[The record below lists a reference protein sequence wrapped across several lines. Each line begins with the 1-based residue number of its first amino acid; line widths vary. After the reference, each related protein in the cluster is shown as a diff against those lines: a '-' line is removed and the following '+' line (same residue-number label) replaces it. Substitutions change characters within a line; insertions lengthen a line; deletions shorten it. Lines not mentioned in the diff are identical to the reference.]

1 MSVKEQLVPLA
12 PSSGRVN
19 LVGAATHSVDLDTL
33 DSVRYKMRSFLVGE
47 PLKKASRGGATPQTN
62 APKAPSPGRVGAAA
76 HYIPAYRLFETKRY
90 DGPLGPLGPLGT
102 PVPKAHS
109 TDQLTVAGGSAPQ
122 PKAPSPGRVGS
133 GAHCCICLNN
143 IRKGAMVV
151 SMPLCGHLYHKAC
164 LFNWVDLSKN
174 TFCPYCRQDDF

>member
-1 MSVKEQLVPLA
+1 MSVKEQRVPLA

-47 PLKKASRGGATPQTN
+47 PTASLAETPDHLTVGWGA
-62 APKAPSPGRVGAAA
+62 APTRFTRPGEGAVAGGAAA

-90 DGPLGPLGPLGT
+90 DGPKDP
-102 PVPKAHS
+102 S
-109 TDQLTVAGGSAPQ
+109 T
-122 PKAPSPGRVGS
+122 GRVNRVGAA
-133 GAHCCICLNN
+133 AHCCICLSN